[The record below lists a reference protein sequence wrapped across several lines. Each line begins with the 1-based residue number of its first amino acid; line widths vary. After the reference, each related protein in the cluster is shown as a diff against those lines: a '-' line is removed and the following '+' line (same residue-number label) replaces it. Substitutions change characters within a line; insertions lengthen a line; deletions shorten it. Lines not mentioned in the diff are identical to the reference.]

1 MKDIIAA
8 LFTDSSIRLGK
19 VYKYKISKVSQNR
32 TGPSLGLFKTSS
44 FLYTCG
50 DLAKSE

>member
-19 VYKYKISKVSQNR
+19 VYKYKISKVSQNMVKSG
-32 TGPSLGLFKTSS
+32 TFQDFKHIQVGTLQSQN
-44 FLYTCG
+44 
-50 DLAKSE
+50 KE